1 MKNMASLLPS
11 LAKYIFLNEID
22 NAESTLIA
30 MLRLLNKSEKKED
43 QRISAQLSKIIK
55 EYRAGFFSDNGCKL
69 IPETTFKR
77 AYNE

>member
-30 MLRLLNKSEKKED
+30 MLRLLNKSEKK
-43 QRISAQLSKIIK
+43 KIK
-55 EYRAGFFSDNGCKL
+55 EYLRNYQKL
-69 IPETTFKR
+69 SRSIEQVSFQIMT
-77 AYNE
+77 Y